1 MIYNYFPLPISMS
14 VPQIYQEALI
24 TTLVLAEDLACL
36 IADQALTVHFASPQA
51 ADYGLSTPS
60 NLRSAPDWISVLGPR
75 FTQLFERPALF
86 THTTL
91 DCDLHQVTIHA
102 RVIQIDGAARLLVL
116 LRRNAEASPQTIA
129 PYDAL
134 TGLYSAAFLA
144 GKIDEELER
153 LKRFPAAFSLLAL
166 DVAPGP
172 ELLTP
177 LADLLRIHFRVIDI
191 VGHAPHGG
199 FWVLLPGITLEQ
211 ARLAGARLATLA
223 ADFHVMLPAPIC
235 VRYTA
240 IEAGATD
247 TRATLYTRL
256 NDAEALPAQS

>member
-1 MIYNYFPLPISMS
+1 MVNYFPHLLSMS
-14 VPQIYQEALI
+14 LPAIYHEALI

-36 IADQALTVHFASPQA
+36 VVDDALTVQFASPQA
-51 ADYGLSTPS
+51 ADYGLSNPS
-60 NLRSAPDWISVLGPR
+60 SLRSAPDWISALCPR

-91 DCDLHQVTIHA
+91 DGDLHQVFIQA
-102 RVIQIDGAARLLVL
+102 RVVQIEGVARLLVL
-116 LRRNAEASPQTIA
+116 LRRPADASPQAIA
-129 PYDAL
+129 PYDAI

-144 GKIDEELER
+144 QKIDEELER
-153 LKRFPAAFSLLAL
+153 LKRFPAVFSLLAL
-166 DVAPGP
+166 DVAPLP

-191 VGHAPHGG
+191 VGHAPSGG
-199 FWVLLPGITLEQ
+199 FWVLLPGTTLDQ
-211 ARLAGARLATLA
+211 AQLAGARLAALA
-223 ADFHVMLPAPIC
+223 ADFHVMLPAPVS

-247 TRATLYTRL
+247 TRATLCTRL
-256 NDAEALPAQS
+256 DDAEALPAQS

>member
-1 MIYNYFPLPISMS
+1 MTLNYFPHPLNMSLPT
-14 VPQIYQEALI
+14 IYQEALI
-24 TTLVLAEDLACL
+24 ATLVLAEDLACL
-36 IADQALTVHFASPQA
+36 IADDTLAVQFASPQA

-60 NLRSAPDWISVLGPR
+60 SLRSAPDWLSALCPR
-75 FTQLFERPALF
+75 FSQLFERPALF

-91 DCDLHQVTIHA
+91 DQDLHQVFIQA
-102 RVIQIDGAARLLVL
+102 RVVRIEGLPRLLVL
-116 LRRNAEASPQTIA
+116 LRRTANASTTPIA
-129 PYDAL
+129 PYDAI

-144 GKIDEELER
+144 QKIDEELER
-153 LKRFPAAFSLLAL
+153 LKRFPSAFSLLAL
-166 DVAPGP
+166 DVAPRP

-199 FWVLLPGITLEQ
+199 FWVLLPGTTLDQ
-211 ARLAGARLATLA
+211 AQLAGARLAALA
-223 ADFHVMLPAPIC
+223 ADFHVMLPAPVS